1 MKFSIFCL
9 SLILSQISFAQ
20 EIQPGFYRVEGDKSC
35 QKKFGPIVFMNAES
49 IKTSDKCTFKFQN
62 NDIRTVGICTRVL
75 SHRGDT
81 RHFPANTI
89 GAFDSALNQGFKG
102 VELDVWLSK
111 DNKAMISHDNN
122 LRAATNCKGKISEK
136 TAQEIQD
143 NCKAERS
150 SLIPEKRIFSK
161 KSKEK
166 APIPT
171 LKEVLE
177 RYKNDPRAEQIVVDI
192 KPIPG
197 GKALIDAFKEAFP
210 EGTEAQR
217 VAFEQRITFISQ
229 APSDVLMIK
238 EAFPFAHV
246 ALESNKTV
254 SGLIDTPDADLWE
267 DNCGYD
273 TLSVSFNSLFDF
285 KLKLLKFLLGQDTSP
300 TENFKKLYRNNLAA
314 ENTKRIL
321 GWTINN
327 KHGVKGLLKYPIH
340 DVLTD
345 MPYHKVMD
353 ILLREVPDEE
363 LLENLKLINEDKA
376 PICR

>member
-1 MKFSIFCL
+1 MKISTLILGL
-9 SLILSQISFAQ
+9 SLTQVALAQ
-20 EIQPGFYRVEGDKSC
+20 DVQPGFYLVEGDKDC
-35 QKKFGPIVFMNAES
+35 HKKFGSMVFMNSES

-62 NDIRTVGICTRVL
+62 NDIRTMGICTRVL
-75 SHRGDT
+75 AHRGDA
-81 RHFPANTI
+81 RHYPANTI

-111 DNKAMISHDNN
+111 DNQAMISHDNN
-122 LRAATNCKGKISEK
+122 LRAATNCKGKITEK
-136 TAQEIQD
+136 TAQEIQE
-143 NCKAERS
+143 NCQAERS

-177 RYKNDPRAEQIVVDI
+177 RYKTDKRAEQIVVDI

-197 GKALIDAFKEAFP
+197 GKALVDAFKEAFP
-210 EGTEAQR
+210 EGTDVEKAE
-217 VAFEQRITFISQ
+217 FEKRITFISQ
-229 APSDVLMIK
+229 APTDVLLIK
-238 EAFPFAHV
+238 EAFPNAHV

-273 TLSVSFNSLFDF
+273 TLSLSFNSMFDF
-285 KLKLLKFLLGQDTSP
+285 KLKLIKFLLGQNIEP
-300 TENFKKLYRNNLAA
+300 QKKFKKLYKNNLEA

-345 MPYHKVMD
+345 LPYHKVMD
-353 ILLREVPDEE
+353 VLLKEVPHEE
-363 LLENLKLINEDKA
+363 VLENLKAINDGTAEVCK
-376 PICR
+376 